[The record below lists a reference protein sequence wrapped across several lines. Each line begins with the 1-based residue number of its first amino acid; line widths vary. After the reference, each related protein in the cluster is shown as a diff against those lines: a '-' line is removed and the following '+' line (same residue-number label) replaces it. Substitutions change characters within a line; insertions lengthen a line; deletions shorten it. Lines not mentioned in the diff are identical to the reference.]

1 MAPSYQ
7 RNKINEKNLTIV
19 IAIDG
24 PAGSGKG
31 TIAKKISS
39 FYNFPHLDSGILYR
53 SVAYLCHKGGEN
65 VFDEKRVLKYAQNLN
80 IEEIDVDKLRTEE
93 IDQISSKISS
103 YSSVREI
110 LKIFQL
116 NFKKIHSDKSG
127 IVIDGRDI
135 TTVIFPD
142 AEIKFYVTASLKDRA
157 NRRFEELV
165 LNNPKID
172 KKLVIKE
179 LQKRDQRDM
188 ERSVAP
194 LKIAKDAIVIDT
206 SDLTIEE
213 VNIIVQREIEKVI
226 SEKE

>member
-1 MAPSYQ
+1 M
-7 RNKINEKNLTIV
+7 TIV

-24 PAGSGKG
+24 LAGSGKG
-31 TIAKKISS
+31 TIAKNISS

-103 YSSVREI
+103 FSSVRES

-188 ERSVAP
+188 ERSTAP
-194 LKIAKDAIVIDT
+194 LKIADDAIIIDT

-213 VNIIVQREIEKVI
+213 VMVKVHREIEEIIK
-226 SEKE
+226 

>member
-1 MAPSYQ
+1 MT
-7 RNKINEKNLTIV
+7 KV

-24 PAGSGKG
+24 LAGSGKG
-31 TIAKKISS
+31 TIAKNISS
-39 FYNFPHLDSGILYR
+39 FYNFPHLDSGMLYR

-103 YSSVREI
+103 FSSVRES

-226 SEKE
+226 SKKE

>member
-1 MAPSYQ
+1 M
-7 RNKINEKNLTIV
+7 TIV

-53 SVAYLCHKGGEN
+53 SVAYLCHKGGLK
-65 VFDEKRVLKYAQNLN
+65 VFDEKNVLKYAQNLN
-80 IEEIDVDKLRTEE
+80 LDKIDIDKLRTKE

-103 YSSVREI
+103 FSTVREI
-110 LKIFQL
+110 LKIFQM
-116 NFKKIHSDKSG
+116 NFKKIHSDKRG
-127 IVIDGRDI
+127 IVVDGRDI

-142 AEIKFYVTASLKDRA
+142 AEIKFYITASLEDRA

-165 LNNPKID
+165 LKNPKID
-172 KKLVIKE
+172 KELVIKE

-188 ERSVAP
+188 ERSIAP
-194 LKIAKDAIVIDT
+194 LKIAKDAIIIDT

-213 VNIIVQREIEKVI
+213 VNSIVQREIAKVI
-226 SEKE
+226 K

>member
-1 MAPSYQ
+1 M
-7 RNKINEKNLTIV
+7 TIV

-24 PAGSGKG
+24 LAGSGKG
-31 TIAKKISS
+31 TIAKNISS

-80 IEEIDVDKLRTEE
+80 IEEINVDKLRTEE

-103 YSSVREI
+103 FSSVRES

-142 AEIKFYVTASLKDRA
+142 AEIKFYITASLKDRA
-157 NRRFEELV
+157 NRRFKELV

-226 SEKE
+226 SKKE

>member
-1 MAPSYQ
+1 M
-7 RNKINEKNLTIV
+7 TIV

-24 PAGSGKG
+24 LAGSGKG
-31 TIAKKISS
+31 TIAKNISS

-103 YSSVREI
+103 FSSVRES
-110 LKIFQL
+110 LKIFKL

-226 SEKE
+226 SKKE

>member
-1 MAPSYQ
+1 M
-7 RNKINEKNLTIV
+7 TIV

-24 PAGSGKG
+24 LAGSGKG
-31 TIAKKISS
+31 TIAKNISS

-103 YSSVREI
+103 FSSVRES

-206 SDLTIEE
+206 SDLKIEE

-226 SEKE
+226 K

>member
-1 MAPSYQ
+1 M
-7 RNKINEKNLTIV
+7 TIV

-31 TIAKKISS
+31 TIARKISS

-103 YSSVREI
+103 FSSVRES

-165 LNNPKID
+165 LKNPKID

-188 ERSVAP
+188 ERSIAP

-226 SEKE
+226 SKKE

>member
-1 MAPSYQ
+1 M
-7 RNKINEKNLTIV
+7 TIV

-24 PAGSGKG
+24 LAGSGKG
-31 TIAKKISS
+31 TIAKNISS

-103 YSSVREI
+103 FSSVRES

-165 LNNPKID
+165 LKNPKID

-226 SEKE
+226 SKKE

>member
-1 MAPSYQ
+1 M
-7 RNKINEKNLTIV
+7 TIV

-80 IEEIDVDKLRTEE
+80 IEEMDVDKLRTEE

-103 YSSVREI
+103 FSSVRES

-188 ERSVAP
+188 ERSIAP

-226 SEKE
+226 SKKE

>member
-1 MAPSYQ
+1 M
-7 RNKINEKNLTIV
+7 TIV

-53 SVAYLCHKGGEN
+53 SVAYLCYKSGEKI
-65 VFDEKRVLKYAQNLN
+65 FDEKSVLRHAQNLN
-80 IEEIDVDKLRTEE
+80 LDNIDIDKLRTEN
-93 IDQISSKISS
+93 IDEISSKISS
-103 YSSVREI
+103 FNSLRES
-110 LKIFQL
+110 LKTFQL

-127 IVIDGRDI
+127 IVVDGRDI

-142 AEIKFYVTASLKDRA
+142 AEIKFYITASLKDRA

-165 LNNPKID
+165 LNNQKID

-188 ERSVAP
+188 ERSIAP

-213 VNIIVQREIEKVI
+213 VNFKVQREIEKVI
-226 SEKE
+226 K

>member
-1 MAPSYQ
+1 M
-7 RNKINEKNLTIV
+7 TIV

-24 PAGSGKG
+24 LAGSGKG
-31 TIAKKISS
+31 TIAKNISS

-103 YSSVREI
+103 FSSVRES

-127 IVIDGRDI
+127 IVVDGRDI

-188 ERSVAP
+188 ERSTAP
-194 LKIAKDAIVIDT
+194 LKIAKDAIIIDT

-213 VNIIVQREIEKVI
+213 VNSIVRREIEKVI
-226 SEKE
+226 K

>member
-1 MAPSYQ
+1 M
-7 RNKINEKNLTIV
+7 TIV

-24 PAGSGKG
+24 LAGSGKG
-31 TIAKKISS
+31 TIAKNISS

-103 YSSVREI
+103 FSSVRES

-127 IVIDGRDI
+127 IVVDGRDI

-142 AEIKFYVTASLKDRA
+142 AEIKFYITASLKDRA

-226 SEKE
+226 SKKE

>member
-1 MAPSYQ
+1 M
-7 RNKINEKNLTIV
+7 TIV

-24 PAGSGKG
+24 LAGSGKG
-31 TIAKKISS
+31 TIAKNISS

-65 VFDEKRVLKYAQNLN
+65 VFDEKKVLEYAQNLN

-103 YSSVREI
+103 FSSVRES

-188 ERSVAP
+188 ERSTAP
-194 LKIAKDAIVIDT
+194 LKIADDAIIVDT

-213 VNIIVQREIEKVI
+213 VMIKVQREIEEIIK
-226 SEKE
+226 

>member
-1 MAPSYQ
+1 M
-7 RNKINEKNLTIV
+7 TIV

-24 PAGSGKG
+24 LAGSGKG
-31 TIAKKISS
+31 TIAKNISS

-80 IEEIDVDKLRTEE
+80 IEEIDFDKLRTEE

-103 YSSVREI
+103 FSSVRES

-188 ERSVAP
+188 ERSTAP

-206 SDLTIEE
+206 SNLTIEE
-213 VNIIVQREIEKVI
+213 VNSKVQREIEKVI
-226 SEKE
+226 K

>member
-1 MAPSYQ
+1 M
-7 RNKINEKNLTIV
+7 TIV

-31 TIAKKISS
+31 TIAKEISS
-39 FYNFPHLDSGILYR
+39 FYNFPHLDSGVLYR
-53 SVAYLCHKGGEN
+53 SVAYLCHQGGEK
-65 VFDEKRVLKYAQNLN
+65 VFDEKIVLKYAQNFN
-80 IEEIDVDKLRTEE
+80 FETIDVDKLRTEE

-103 YSSVREI
+103 FSSVRET

-116 NFKKIHSDKSG
+116 NFKKIHSDKKG
-127 IVIDGRDI
+127 IVVDGRDI

-142 AEIKFYVTASLKDRA
+142 AEIKFYITASLKDRA

-188 ERSVAP
+188 ERSTAP
-194 LKIAKDAIVIDT
+194 LKIAKDAIIIDT

-213 VNIIVQREIEKVI
+213 VNSIVRREIEKVI
-226 SEKE
+226 K

>member
-1 MAPSYQ
+1 M
-7 RNKINEKNLTIV
+7 TIV

-24 PAGSGKG
+24 LAGSGKG
-31 TIAKKISS
+31 TIAKNISS

-103 YSSVREI
+103 FSSVRES

-194 LKIAKDAIVIDT
+194 LKIAKDAVVIDT

-226 SEKE
+226 SKKE

>member
-1 MAPSYQ
+1 M
-7 RNKINEKNLTIV
+7 TIV

-103 YSSVREI
+103 FSSVRES

-213 VNIIVQREIEKVI
+213 VNIILQREIEKVI
-226 SEKE
+226 SKKE